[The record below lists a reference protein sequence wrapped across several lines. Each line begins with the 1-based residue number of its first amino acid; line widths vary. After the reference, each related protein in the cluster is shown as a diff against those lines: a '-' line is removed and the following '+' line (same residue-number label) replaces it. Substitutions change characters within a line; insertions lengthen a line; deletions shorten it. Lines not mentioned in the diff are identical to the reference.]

1 MCVASP
7 GAASGDHRSVA
18 VLASADLRIGDRG
31 ADALVWE
38 GANKSL
44 LEVGAGKPDFAQY
57 LVRALI
63 YRLVTDSL
71 SRANHGHLRAVT
83 TRTNKLVT
91 LACEMA
97 STTL

>member
-18 VLASADLRIGDRG
+18 VLASADLRLGDRG

-63 YRLVTDSL
+63 YRLVTAL

-91 LACEMA
+91 LACEMP